1 MKIAI
6 CSPHY
11 SAYSETFILAHK
23 NFLKG
28 NILYYN
34 TGWVPKQLELKSI
47 LPSQK
52 LYARLFR
59 IILTKLNLLKYT
71 DPQLG
76 FYRSLKR
83 ERPNVILAEYAVCGA
98 EIYEIAEKLKIPIVI
113 ICLGFDVSHK
123 PTIVAYSERYIE
135 AFSYANKVVGV
146 SKLMCAKLVELGCPN
161 EKIVYSCCGP
171 NSKFFALHPL
181 YDKPVALFVGRFVE
195 KKAPYIALF
204 AFSIALKKIPDAK
217 LRMVGD
223 GELFSVCKE
232 IAKAL
237 KIEKSVTFLGSLTHD
252 EMMMEMNSALFFVQH
267 SKTSSD
273 GDMEG
278 TPVAILEAQAA
289 SLPVISTYHAGIPD
303 VVIHN
308 ETGLLCEEGDID
320 EMANN
325 MIKLFENTEFC
336 KQLGKNA
343 RERVMQHFTLEQH
356 IDLLQKLLNDS
367 VKR

>member
-1 MKIAI
+1 
-6 CSPHY
+6 
-11 SAYSETFILAHK
+11 
-23 NFLKG
+23 
-28 NILYYN
+28 
-34 TGWVPKQLELKSI
+34 
-47 LPSQK
+47 
-52 LYARLFR
+52 
-59 IILTKLNLLKYT
+59 
-71 DPQLG
+71 
-76 FYRSLKR
+76 
-83 ERPNVILAEYAVCGA
+83 
-98 EIYEIAEKLKIPIVI
+98 
-113 ICLGFDVSHK
+113 
-123 PTIVAYSERYIE
+123 
-135 AFSYANKVVGV
+135 
-146 SKLMCAKLVELGCPN
+146 
-161 EKIVYSCCGP
+161 
-171 NSKFFALHPL
+171 
-181 YDKPVALFVGRFVE
+181 
-195 KKAPYIALF
+195 
-204 AFSIALKKIPDAK
+204 
-217 LRMVGD
+217 MVGD

-237 KIEKSVTFLGSLTHD
+237 KIEKSVTFLGSLSHD

-367 VKR
+367 VER